1 MTASLHTRVKALERG
16 AAPDDGFTVI
26 AIQIVSPGNLEPE
39 NRFCRI
45 EGVTHT
51 CGADELP
58 ADFDNRMRA
67 VAEDLNSRLGRPIRM
82 ICSPEDCEL

>member
-1 MTASLHTRVKALERG
+1 MATLERRIEVLERG
-16 AAPDDGFTVI
+16 IAPGEGITVI
-26 AIQIVSPGNLEPE
+26 AIQVVSPGNLEPE

-67 VAEDLNSRLGRPIRM
+67 VAEDLNRRLGRPIRI
-82 ICSPEDCEL
+82 ICSPEDLDL

>member
-1 MTASLHTRVKALERG
+1 MANLESRIAVLERG
-16 AAPDDGFTVI
+16 ARSDDEVTVI
-26 AIQIVSPGNLEPE
+26 AIQIVSPGNLKPE

-67 VAEDLNSRLGRPIRM
+67 VAEDLNRRLGRPIRI
-82 ICSPEDCEL
+82 ICSPRDFEL